1 MANSLKSVLSN
12 SHGYVIDRVTQGN
25 NGNVRIDATPRFGN
39 SGLNHFSKWVKKS
52 YFDKLCNELGR
63 KFSIN
68 Y

>member
-25 NGNVRIDATPRFGN
+25 NGNVRINAKPRFGN

-52 YFDKLCNELGR
+52 YFEKLCRELGR
-63 KFSIN
+63 ESFIN